1 MEAQRLIELFNHEVF
16 GKTDSENNVQEE
28 SSSMAHISQNIV
40 EFFKSKAAY
49 ILNSDNIRHGVPPMT
64 LKELEE
70 TSRVETPRFAVVELI
85 LLEKKIGIDKI
96 MEITNRLIPIN
107 SEFRTAIIDS
117 FRHYFTF
124 NYRLQ
129 TIKQIVRTIRD
140 ELSKSSKSKGE
151 IQMVNNGIE
160 TAVAQNNVHVVRI
173 EDIEDIS
180 KRVNVTVTVFR
191 VAEKDA
197 LRAITKLKAEEIN
210 RDLSPLLELLA

>member
-1 MEAQRLIELFNHEVF
+1 
-16 GKTDSENNVQEE
+16 
-28 SSSMAHISQNIV
+28 
-40 EFFKSKAAY
+40 
-49 ILNSDNIRHGVPPMT
+49 
-64 LKELEE
+64 
-70 TSRVETPRFAVVELI
+70 
-85 LLEKKIGIDKI
+85 

-210 RDLSPLLELLA
+210 RD